1 MNNPTEFIYGC
12 FPSIVRIKLKLKE
25 LRPDSRRV
33 FVDAVVKEVS
43 APREVSL
50 KTGERATV
58 ADVTIEDDTGTAT
71 LTLWNENTK
80 AVKVGSKV
88 KVENGY
94 VSTFRGEMRL
104 NVGKYGKMSIE

>member
-1 MNNPTEFIYGC
+1 M
-12 FPSIVRIKLKLKE
+12 KLKE

-33 FVDAVVKEVS
+33 FVDATVKEVS
-43 APREVSL
+43 SPREVSL

-71 LTLWNENTK
+71 LTLWNENATK
-80 AVKVGSKV
+80 VKPGTKI

-104 NVGKYGKMSIE
+104 NVGKYGRLVIEE

>member
-1 MNNPTEFIYGC
+1 M
-12 FPSIVRIKLKLKE
+12 KLKE

-43 APREVSL
+43 PPREVSL

-71 LTLWNENTK
+71 LTLWNENATR
-80 AVKVGSKV
+80 VKVGDRLKI
-88 KVENGY
+88 ENGY

-104 NVGKYGKMSIE
+104 NVGKYGRLVIEGE